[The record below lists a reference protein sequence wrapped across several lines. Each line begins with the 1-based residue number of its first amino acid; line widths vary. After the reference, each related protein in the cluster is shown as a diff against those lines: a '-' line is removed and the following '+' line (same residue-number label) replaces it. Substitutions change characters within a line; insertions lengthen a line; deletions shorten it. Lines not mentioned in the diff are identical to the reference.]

1 MKVKKRKLSPAAT
14 AGVGVGVTLVVALLG
29 WFLLVSPQRSRA
41 ADFDAQIVLVEQQI
55 SEARAAALQASDS
68 EPIKA
73 ADLFRLTK
81 AMPSDN
87 DIAGVLLELSR
98 VASETGIQF
107 DQIVPQPT
115 LSAGAF
121 RAQPIE
127 LVFTGNF
134 YALSDFLYRMRNLV
148 SVQRGRLLA
157 NGRLFSVDKIQFV
170 EADSHFP
177 NIKAILGVS
186 AYLYGT
192 SQLAGAPPVSSAA
205 PAGATPTDTT
215 GATTPTDTTATTT
228 DTTATTTPATTTP
241 SPDTPPAAPE
251 AVGP

>member
-1 MKVKKRKLSPAAT
+1 MKVKKRKLSPTAT

-29 WFLLVSPQRSRA
+29 WFVLVSPQRSRA
-41 ADFDAQIVLVEQQI
+41 SSYEADIVLVEQQI

-68 EPIKA
+68 EPIRA

-98 VASETGIQF
+98 VAGETGIQF
-107 DQIVPQPT
+107 DQIVPQAT
-115 LSAGAF
+115 VNAGTF

-192 SQLAGAPPVSSAA
+192 SPIAGAPPVAAAA
-205 PAGATPTDTT
+205 PPRAAPTDAT

-228 DTTATTTPATTTP
+228 DTTATT
-241 SPDTPPAAPE
+241 SPDTPPAAPAPE